1 MSCIIIGDPHFQ
13 VTNIPEV
20 NEFIDIIEK
29 RIIEKNPDFI
39 VVLGDVLHTH
49 ERIHSIPLNKAY
61 EFFDKLRKITK
72 TYILVGNHDMQS
84 NQNFLEPNHWMN
96 GLKEWDNIVIVDTV
110 IYEHILGHDF
120 VFCPYVPVGRF
131 EEALNTCRS
140 FDWKQSKCIF
150 AHQEFYGCK
159 MGAITS
165 VLGDQ
170 WNENYPNVISG
181 HIHSKQT
188 LKNIYYC
195 GSSMQIAFGES
206 SENIIPYVTFNF
218 STNYDLEELNLHLP
232 RKKIVYVDIDDIDKF
247 TNKNNNKNDK
257 IKLTVS
263 GSYEEFKVLKK
274 TQKYKELIQEG
285 VKIAFKPTI
294 VEKEYDTYGNNNN
307 KLGSN
312 TDFLTILHSLV
323 EEKKD
328 DDIHKM
334 YALIFK

>member
-20 NEFIDIIEK
+20 NAFIESIEK
-29 RIIEKNPDFI
+29 HTIQKNPDFI
-39 VVLGDVLHTH
+39 VILGDVLHTH

-61 EFFDKLRKITK
+61 EFIDKMRKIAK
-72 TYILVGNHDMQS
+72 TYVLVGNHDMQN

-96 GLKEWDNIVIVDTV
+96 GLKEWENVVIVDTV
-110 IYEHILGHDF
+110 IHENIFGYNF

-131 EEALNTCRS
+131 EEALNTCS
-140 FDWKQSKCIF
+140 FQWKSAKCIF

-165 VLGDQ
+165 IEGDI
-170 WNENYPNVISG
+170 WNDCFPNVISG

-206 SENIIPYVTFNF
+206 SENVIPYITFNE
-218 STNYDLEELNLHLP
+218 SNTYVLEENNLELP
-232 RKKIVYVDIDDIDKF
+232 RKKIVYIDIDNIHKYAP
-247 TNKNNNKNDK
+247 KNTTDK

-274 TQKYKELIQEG
+274 TQKYKELLEEG
-285 VKIAFKPTI
+285 VKIAFKP
-294 VEKEYDTYGNNNN
+294 VLLEKNYNTQL
-307 KLGSN
+307 KN
-312 TDFLTILHSLV
+312 TDFLSILNTLV

-328 DDIHKM
+328 ENIYKI
-334 YALIFK
+334 YKTLFS